1 MDRIICNCVTIV
13 PDELCS
19 KIVVYAKA
27 VCPTCHGLGFE
38 ERGCGNCY
46 CKDDCEIRL
55 MPLSE
60 GEKIDYCTAWEAK
73 Q

>member
-1 MDRIICNCVTIV
+1 MSVKIWCECVVTANGIMCADSNC
-13 PDELCS
+13 PS
-19 KIVVYAKA
+19 
-27 VCPTCHGLGFE
+27 CHGLGFE
-38 ERGCGNCY
+38 ERGCENCY

-60 GEKIDYCTAWEAK
+60 GKKIDYCTAWEAK